1 MPLDVHATEEEDKLV
16 VLSSLNRLGGC
27 TEEQLLRFLVENAL
41 MNQFQFYL
49 ALGGLKEAGFIREA
63 RHLEGTLLILTP
75 QGRESVEMFAS
86 RIRASQ
92 TEKLNAN
99 APAWKR
105 RIRDELQ
112 MPACVAGDGQRLR
125 RHAARAGGRR
135 GNLLHDADGGDE
147 GAGEALLR
155 ALAKPR
161 AVSVSDDHGAAR
173 RGGKRRK
180 KFVKPARK
188 QKKKTK
194 SKKNG
199 NVRRKRQKGRVKKRP
214 TACARRTF
222 FCAYEKMRK
231 VALRGHGVEKA
242 KNDRTADYHAESS

>member
-75 QGRESVEMFAS
+75 QGRESDGNVRFPHPRFSNGEAERERARMEAS
-86 RIRASQ
+86 HPRRA
-92 TEKLNAN
+92 AN
-99 APAWKR
+99 AR
-105 RIRDELQ
+105 L
-112 MPACVAGDGQRLR
+112 VAGDGQRLR
-125 RHAARAGGRR
+125 RYAARAGGRR

-147 GAGEALLR
+147 GAGEALLQRWPSR
-155 ALAKPR
+155 APFLYQTIMEQLGEAE
-161 AVSVSDDHGAAR
+161 SEE
-173 RGGKRRK
+173 K
-180 KFVKPARK
+180 KFVKPAKK

-194 SKKNG
+194 SKKTETFDGNG
-199 NVRRKRQKGRVKKRP
+199 KRG
-214 TACARRTF
+214 A
-222 FCAYEKMRK
+222 
-231 VALRGHGVEKA
+231 
-242 KNDRTADYHAESS
+242 

>member
-75 QGRESVEMFAS
+75 QGRESVEAAHP
-86 RIRASQ
+86 RRA
-92 TEKLNAN
+92 AN
-99 APAWKR
+99 AR
-105 RIRDELQ
+105 L
-112 MPACVAGDGQRLR
+112 VAGDGQRLR

-147 GAGEALLR
+147 GTGEALLR

-180 KFVKPARK
+180 KFVKPAKK

-194 SKKNG
+194 SKKTETFDGNG
-199 NVRRKRQKGRVKKRP
+199 KRGYIVQYKKCRGRK
-214 TACARRTF
+214 A
-222 FCAYEKMRK
+222 
-231 VALRGHGVEKA
+231 ALNEQGVEKV